1 MKKILDQIMILCCM
15 AASLFCFGS
24 CSDDLDIQQ
33 EYPFTV
39 EAMPVADKIAGGQ
52 TVEIR
57 LEINEE
63 GSFSGTLYTL
73 RYFQPDGNGLLK
85 LEDGTVLKPNDRY
98 LLSEKK
104 FRLYYTSR
112 STNEAQTIEKI
123 RSYVKNHIPVACHA
137 VGSGSRQHWFVAYEL
152 TGESGGTWA
161 TAGIKVLDP
170 YNSNSGS
177 TEGRRVTILEAMQT
191 SHVTLGVDR
200 IRIPN

>member
-1 MKKILDQIMILCCM
+1 MKKILDQIMILCSM
-15 AASLFCFGS
+15 AAALFCFIS

-39 EAMPVADKIAGGQ
+39 EAMPVADKIVSGQ

-57 LEINEE
+57 LEITEE
-63 GSFSGTLYTL
+63 GNFSGTLYTL

-112 STNEAQTIEKI
+112 SENEAQTIDLYFENNWQNVRQLSFSFNNKKMEKEI
-123 RSYVKNHIPVACHA
+123 
-137 VGSGSRQHWFVAYEL
+137 
-152 TGESGGTWA
+152 
-161 TAGIKVLDP
+161 
-170 YNSNSGS
+170 SNVS
-177 TEGRRVTILEAMQT
+177 
-191 SHVTLGVDR
+191 VTL
-200 IRIPN
+200 N